1 MAWEDKH
8 METPRILVID
18 DEKEICDLIEIYLSQ
33 EGYHVEKRY
42 NAYTLLRDLEK
53 FKIDLVILD
62 MMMPG
67 VDGIQALE
75 MIREKY
81 NIPVIFVSAKTADQD
96 KIEGLLKGADD
107 YIAKPF
113 NAMELVARVKS
124 QLRRYQVYSKPIG
137 VDNSII
143 QANDLLID
151 TNKKMVS
158 VDNRPVAVTKIE
170 YEILVLLASHPGT
183 VFSTEDIYTKI
194 WHEETTHANN
204 TIMVHIR
211 KLREKI
217 ERQSRTPRH
226 IITVWGIGY
235 KFEL

>member
-217 ERQSRTPRH
+217 ERQPRTPRH